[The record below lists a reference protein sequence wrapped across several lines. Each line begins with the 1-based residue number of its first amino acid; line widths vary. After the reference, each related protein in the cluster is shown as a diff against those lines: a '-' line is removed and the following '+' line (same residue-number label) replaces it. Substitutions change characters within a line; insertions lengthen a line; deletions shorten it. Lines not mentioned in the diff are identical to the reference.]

1 MKKNE
6 KWRLTLEK
14 SKGEAKLKKNKYSFA
29 CIPNVVKKE
38 VKLKIIKHEFR
49 RVMVP
54 LRSS

>member
-1 MKKNE
+1 MELTSE
-6 KWRLTLEK
+6 KYK
-14 SKGEAKLKKNKYSFA
+14 VEAKFSKNKKSFA
-29 CIPNVVKKE
+29 CIPNVVKRE